1 MVARIHLVLRPFV
14 KRPMHKDKVE
24 ELKQV
29 LKTKK
34 EAEAA
39 QKASDETAAHSEEV
53 NHLRKIQQELEQ
65 KIATLEENLKQTQ
78 AQAKESEDKF
88 IRLCAEFDNF
98 RKRTA
103 REKEEQIRFSHE
115 QVIKEILPVVD
126 DLDRALSHASSSAE
140 IPILIEGVQLVKKH
154 LM

>member
-1 MVARIHLVLRPFV
+1 
-14 KRPMHKDKVE
+14 
-24 ELKQV
+24 
-29 LKTKK
+29 
-34 EAEAA
+34 
-39 QKASDETAAHSEEV
+39 
-53 NHLRKIQQELEQ
+53 
-65 KIATLEENLKQTQ
+65 LEENLKQTQ

-154 LM
+154 LMSALEKYGLTPFDSLGEPFNPHFHEAVS